1 MASPYKTSGLRRAWG
16 ALRNSLRGLRA
27 AWRTESALRQEG
39 LLAAL
44 LVPLGLWLGD
54 DGTQRALL
62 VASVLLVPMVELLN
76 TSLECAIDRISLE
89 HNDLSGQAKDLGS
102 AAVLLTLLLCA
113 ATWALVLLPRWL

>member
-62 VASVLLVPMVELLN
+62 VASVLLVPIVELLN